1 METEGTVCAYSAT
14 KKNGI
19 MPSETTRMDLKGLMR
34 SEISQR
40 EKDKYHMISLIHGI
54 EKIKQT
60 SEYNK
65 KGIDS
70 PVWGTSY

>member
-1 METEGTVCAYSAT
+1 
-14 KKNGI
+14 
-19 MPSETTRMDLKGLMR
+19 MDLGSIMFT
-34 SEISQR
+34 EISQR
-40 EKDKYHMISLIHGI
+40 EKDKYHMISLIHGS

-70 PVWGTSY
+70 PV